1 MQWRFKDTN
10 CHERCVREAE
20 DDRPFFSET
29 GSEADSSDDV
39 ASQAAKAG
47 GKAAAVVVDETAITP
62 RYVVGFPAERDL
74 PIVRKIALGSLRNK
88 LASARN
94 HFAIVAENRAAGI
107 SKSSA
112 SVTRGFGLRFFL
124 R

>member
-1 MQWRFKDTN
+1 VQWRFKDTN

-62 RYVVGFPAERDL
+62 RYVVGFPTERDL
-74 PIVRKIALGSLRNK
+74 PKQTSIG
-88 LASARN
+88 
-94 HFAIVAENRAAGI
+94 
-107 SKSSA
+107 SKSFRYCSGEQ
-112 SVTRGFGLRFFL
+112 SSRDFDIIGI
-124 R
+124 